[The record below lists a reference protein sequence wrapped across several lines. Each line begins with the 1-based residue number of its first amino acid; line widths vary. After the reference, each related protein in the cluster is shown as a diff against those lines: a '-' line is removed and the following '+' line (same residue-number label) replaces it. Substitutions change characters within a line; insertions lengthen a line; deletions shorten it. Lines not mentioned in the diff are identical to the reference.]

1 MTGGAIAS
9 LVFIW
14 LLYLGV
20 LGWSISRM
28 RKGKGG
34 AWED

>member
-9 LVFIW
+9 LVIIW
-14 LLYLGV
+14 LLYLGI

-28 RKGKGG
+28 GKGG
-34 AWED
+34 VWED